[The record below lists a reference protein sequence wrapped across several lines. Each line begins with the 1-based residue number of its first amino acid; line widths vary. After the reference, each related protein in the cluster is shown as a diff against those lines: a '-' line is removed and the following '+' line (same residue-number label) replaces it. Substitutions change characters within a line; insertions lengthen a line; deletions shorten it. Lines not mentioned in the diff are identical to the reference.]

1 MPKNLVYSDETIN
14 KYLKKNKLQD
24 SYIPARLLFQ
34 VRNTLPMR
42 KIVGNINGTGKL
54 FFEETEGSLKNRH
67 YKYNGKGEPSS
78 WNLLYDEGF
87 GASLITKEEFYKIKD
102 KIIITNNT
110 NIITLDFLENFVN
123 TVTKRK
129 NPFTWK
135 PSENKQRNIYVT
147 DEEFKYVKIF
157 IKKMRERRNEE

>member
-14 KYLKKNKLQD
+14 EYLKKNNLQD

-34 VRNTLPMR
+34 VRNTLPAR
-42 KIVGNINGTGKL
+42 IIVGNINGTGKL

-67 YKYNGKGEPSS
+67 YKGKDNPSS

-102 KIIITNNT
+102 KIIIINSNFT
-110 NIITLDFLENFVN
+110 IDILENFVN

-135 PSENKQRNIYVT
+135 PTENKKRNIYVT
-147 DEEFKYVKIF
+147 DEEFRYVKIF
-157 IKKMRERRNEE
+157 IKKMRERINVQQ